1 MLDKFPLKTLEEI
14 AAKAGTPV
22 YVYSADVLLRQVRA
36 YRKAF
41 PEALICYAMKANSSG
56 ALCRLLAR
64 EGLGA
69 DVVSG
74 GELFRAL
81 RAGFRADRI
90 VFSGV
95 GKTAAEL
102 DLALSRKVLLIN
114 VESAQELDALEAAA
128 RRRGVMA
135 RVSVR
140 INPDIDPKTHKFIST
155 GRSGT
160 KFGVSFAEAEIMFR
174 RAAASEW
181 LFPSGAHMHLGSQIH
196 SAAPYR
202 QAAAA
207 MSAFVKRLAAAGIK
221 LSYVDMG
228 GGWGAREGAE
238 MAPPAALA
246 RALAP
251 AAALDGAT
259 LVIEPGRSIAAP
271 AGLLLAR
278 VLYTKKSGRKDFLVV
293 DAAMNDLMRPA
304 FYGSRHP
311 IVPLRPRRGSAGR
324 FEVVGPVCESGD
336 FIGTDVRLPRPEPG
350 DLLAVLSAGAYGM
363 SMSSNYNSRPRAAE
377 VLVAGR
383 SWKVV
388 RRRETD
394 LDLVRQEC

>member
-14 AAKAGTPV
+14 AARVGTPV

-36 YRKAF
+36 YRRAF
-41 PEALICYAMKANSSG
+41 PEALICYAMKANPSG
-56 ALCRLLAR
+56 GVCRLLAR
-64 EGLGA
+64 SGLGA

-81 RAGFRADRI
+81 RAGFPPGRI

-95 GKTAAEL
+95 GKTREEL
-102 DLALSRKVLLIN
+102 DFALAKKVLLIN
-114 VESAQELDALEAAA
+114 VESAQELEALEAVA

-140 INPDIDPKTHKFIST
+140 INPDIDPRTHKFIST
-155 GRSGT
+155 GKSGS
-160 KFGVSFAEAEIMFR
+160 KFGVSFSEAEVLFR
-174 RAAASEW
+174 RAAASSY
-181 LFPSGAHMHLGSQIH
+181 LFPSGAHIHLGSQIH
-196 SAAPYR
+196 SAGPYA
-202 QAAAA
+202 QAARA
-207 MSAFVKRLAAAGIK
+207 MAAFVRRLASAGIK

-251 AAALDGAT
+251 AASLPGT
-259 LVIEPGRSIAAP
+259 RLIIEPGRSIAAP
-271 AGLLLAR
+271 AGLLLTR
-278 VLYTKKSGRKDFLVV
+278 VLYMKKSGRKDFLVA
-293 DAAMNDLMRPA
+293 DAAMNDLVRPA

-311 IVPLRPRRGSAGR
+311 IVPLRPRAAPAGSFA
-324 FEVVGPVCESGD
+324 VVGPVCETGD
-336 FIGTDVRLPRPEPG
+336 FIGTDVAMRRPEPG
-350 DLLAVLSAGAYGM
+350 DLLAVMSAGAYGM

-377 VLVAGR
+377 VLVTGR
-383 SWKVV
+383 AWKVV
-388 RRRETD
+388 RRRESR

>member
-14 AAKAGTPV
+14 AARVGTPV
-22 YVYSADVLLRQVRA
+22 YVYSADILLRQVRA
-36 YRKAF
+36 YKKAF
-41 PEALICYAMKANSSG
+41 PGALICYAMKANSSA

-102 DLALSRKVLLIN
+102 DLALSKKVLLVN

-160 KFGVSFAEAEIMFR
+160 KFGVSFAEAEVMFR
-174 RAAASEW
+174 RAAASRW

-196 SAAPYR
+196 SAGPYR
-202 QAAAA
+202 RAARLMAA
-207 MSAFVKRLAAAGIK
+207 FARRLDAAGIK

-246 RALAP
+246 RALEP
-251 AAALDGAT
+251 AAALEGAK
-259 LVIEPGRSIAAP
+259 LAIEPGRSIVAP
-271 AGLLLAR
+271 AGLLLTR
-278 VLYTKKSGRKDFLVV
+278 VLYTKKSGRKDFLVA

-311 IVPLRPRRGSAGR
+311 IVPLRPGRAAAGR
-324 FEVVGPVCESGD
+324 FAVVGPVCESGD
-336 FIGTDVRLPRPEPG
+336 FIGEDISMRRPEPG
-350 DLLAVLSAGAYGM
+350 GLLAVLSAGAYGM

-377 VLVAGR
+377 VLLTGR
-383 SWKVV
+383 GWKVV
-388 RRRETD
+388 RRRETP

>member
-1 MLDKFPLKTLEEI
+1 MLDKFPLKTLEDI
-14 AAKAGTPV
+14 AARVGTPV
-22 YVYSADVLLRQVRA
+22 YVYSADVLLRQVRE
-36 YRKAF
+36 YRRAF
-41 PEALICYAMKANSSG
+41 PEALICYAMKANPSG
-56 ALCRLLAR
+56 GVCRLLAR

-81 RAGFRADRI
+81 RAGFDPEKI

-95 GKTAAEL
+95 GKTREEL

-140 INPDIDPKTHKFIST
+140 INPDIDPRTHKFIST
-155 GRSGT
+155 GKSGT
-160 KFGVSFAEAEIMFR
+160 KFGVSFDEAEVMFR
-174 RAAASEW
+174 RAAASSF
-181 LFPSGAHMHLGSQIH
+181 LFPSGAHIHLGSQIH
-196 SAAPYR
+196 SAGPYA
-202 QAAAA
+202 QAARA
-207 MSAFVKRLAAAGIK
+207 MAAFVRRLGAAGIK

-228 GGWGAREGAE
+228 GGWGAREGGE
-238 MAPPAALA
+238 MAAPSALA

-251 AAALDGAT
+251 AAALPGT
-259 LVIEPGRSIAAP
+259 RLIIEPGRSIAAP
-271 AGLLLAR
+271 AGLLLTR
-278 VLYTKKSGRKDFLVV
+278 VLYMKKSGRKDFLVA
-293 DAAMNDLMRPA
+293 DAAMNDLVRPA

-311 IVPLRPRRGSAGR
+311 IVPLRARKAPAGR
-324 FEVVGPVCESGD
+324 FAVVGPVCESGD
-336 FIGTDVRLPRPEPG
+336 FIGENIAMRRPEPG
-350 DLLAVLSAGAYGM
+350 DLLAVMSAGAYGM

-377 VLVAGR
+377 VLVTGR
-383 SWKVV
+383 TWKVI
-388 RRRETD
+388 RRRETR

>member
-1 MLDKFPLKTLEEI
+1 MLDRFPLKTLEDI
-14 AAKAGTPV
+14 AARVGTPA
-22 YVYSADVLLRQVRA
+22 YVYSADILMRQVRA
-36 YRKAF
+36 YRNAF
-41 PEALICYAMKANSSG
+41 PGALICYAMKANPSG
-56 ALCRLLAR
+56 AVCRLLAR
-64 EGLGA
+64 GGLGA

-90 VFSGV
+90 IFSGV

-102 DLALSRKVLLIN
+102 DLALSKKVLLVN

-128 RRRGVMA
+128 RRRGMMA
-135 RVSVR
+135 RLSVR
-140 INPDIDPKTHKFIST
+140 INPDIDPRTHKFIST
-155 GRSGT
+155 GKSGT
-160 KFGVSFAEAEIMFR
+160 KFGVSFAEAEVMFR
-174 RAAASEW
+174 RAAASRW
-181 LFPSGAHMHLGSQIH
+181 LFPSGAHIHLGSQIH
-196 SAAPYR
+196 SAGPYR
-202 QAAAA
+202 AAARA
-207 MSAFVKRLAAAGIK
+207 MAAFVRRLDAAGIK

-251 AAALDGAT
+251 AASLAGTT

-271 AGLLLAR
+271 AGLLLTR
-278 VLYTKKSGRKDFLVV
+278 VLYMKKSGRKDFLVV
-293 DAAMNDLMRPA
+293 DAAMNDLVRPA

-311 IVPLRPRRGSAGR
+311 ILPLRPRRAPAGR
-324 FEVVGPVCESGD
+324 FAVVGPVCESGD
-336 FIGTDVRLPRPEPG
+336 FIGSDVPMPRPEPG
-350 DLLAVLSAGAYGM
+350 DLLAVMSAGAYGM

-377 VLVAGR
+377 VLVTGR
-383 SWKVV
+383 AWKIV

-394 LDLVRQEC
+394 PDLVRQEC